1 MTTDDDPSRWSAR
14 RVASAIAA
22 KTISAREYLE
32 VLAAR
37 IERYNPALGLVV
49 TRNERA
55 FEEAAA
61 ADDAVV
67 RGEYLPPLHGVAMT
81 VKDSLATAGLRT
93 TGGEPALSSYTPRE
107 DAAAVAGVRRAG
119 AIILGKTNLP
129 RGSGDLQAYNDM
141 FGTARNP
148 WKREVTTSGSSG
160 GAAGALA
167 AGFTPLEIGSDTA
180 GSIRVPA
187 AFCGVFG
194 HKPSF
199 GVVSTYGHVPPMP
212 FRVSLPDMLVVG
224 PMARD
229 TDDLAVLFDAM
240 TGAHPWDQA
249 AWQLTLPHAHE
260 PRRVAVWLDSPD
272 CRVDDEVQGALE
284 FAADLLS
291 TTGITVDRTSPP
303 GISLAASDR
312 IFRRLLATV
321 AVTGGTPDKAESSGG
336 QQDRTAVLGGEH
348 VDQSYREWV
357 VADEL
362 RTRLRRRWQAFFTDY
377 DALLLPVSPNTAPAH
392 DHRPFAERTII
403 INGKER
409 PYWEQITWAGVT
421 GMCYLPSTVVP
432 VRLDSH
438 GVPLGIAVAGP
449 YLGDRTTLAVAR
461 ILERL
466 IPPLGRPS
474 LADTVLDFSARSS
487 AADRSSAR

>member
-1 MTTDDDPSRWSAR
+1 MTTDDDPSWWSAR

-22 KTISAREYLE
+22 KEISAREYLE
-32 VLAAR
+32 VLVAR
-37 IERYNPALGLVV
+37 IDRYNPVLGLVV

-61 ADDAVV
+61 ADEAVI
-67 RGEYLPPLHGVAMT
+67 RSESLPPLHGVAMT
-81 VKDSLATAGLRT
+81 VKDCLATAGLRT
-93 TGGEPALSSYTPRE
+93 TGGEPALSSYTPPE

-129 RGSGDLQAYNDM
+129 RGSGDVQAYNDL

-148 WKREVTTSGSSG
+148 WKPEVTTSGSSG

-167 AGFTPLEIGSDTA
+167 AGFTPLEIGSDVA
-180 GSIRVPA
+180 GSIRLPA

-212 FRVSLPDMLVVG
+212 FRVSLPDMSVVG

-229 TDDLAVLFDAM
+229 TADLAVLFDAIA
-240 TGAHPWDQA
+240 GAHPWDRA
-249 AWQLTLPHAHE
+249 AWRLALPRAHR
-260 PRRVAVWLDSPD
+260 PRRVAVWPDSPD
-272 CRVDDEVQGALE
+272 CRVDDEVRGALE
-284 FAADLLS
+284 FAADLLAAA
-291 TTGITVDRTSPP
+291 GITIDRTGPP

-321 AVTGGTPDKAESSGG
+321 AVTGGTPDQAESSSG
-336 QQDRTAVLGGEH
+336 QRRTAVLGGEY

-357 VADEL
+357 IANEL
-362 RTRLRRRWQAFFTDY
+362 RTRLRKRWEAFFTDY

-392 DHRPFAERTII
+392 DHRPFTERTII
-403 INGKER
+403 VNGQER

-421 GMCYLPSTVVP
+421 GLCYLPSTVVP
-432 VRLDSH
+432 VRLDSR

-449 YLGDRTTLAVAR
+449 YLGDRTTLAVASV
-461 ILERL
+461 LERL

-474 LADTVLDFSARSS
+474 LMGNVPAESLK
-487 AADRSSAR
+487 